1 VSSGGGPATR
11 PLLDWYKQR
20 TPGLVVKL
28 LERVEG
34 FAGRSIPFDFHHGTG
49 WTVPPMMAT
58 FYLAVLC
65 SIILVV
71 VSLLKPHQHTAESE
85 KLVWD
90 NPIDALRDKG
100 WKGVGNYKFLA
111 ALLFV
116 VMILLYIKF
125 SIKP

>member
-1 VSSGGGPATR
+1 
-11 PLLDWYKQR
+11 
-20 TPGLVVKL
+20 
-28 LERVEG
+28 
-34 FAGRSIPFDFHHGTG
+34 
-49 WTVPPMMAT
+49 
-58 FYLAVLC
+58 LC
-65 SIILVV
+65 SAILIV

-90 NPIDALRDKG
+90 NPIDALRDTG